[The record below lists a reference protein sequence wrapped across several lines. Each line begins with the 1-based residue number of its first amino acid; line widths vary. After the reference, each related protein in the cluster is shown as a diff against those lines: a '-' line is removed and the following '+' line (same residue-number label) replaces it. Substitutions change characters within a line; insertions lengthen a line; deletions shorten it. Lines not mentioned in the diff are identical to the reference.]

1 MKRFIAILSALLT
14 GAASLAIFAV
24 GTGAVEAGHQLN

>member
-1 MKRFIAILSALLT
+1 MKRIFAILSALLT

-24 GTGAVEAGHQLN
+24 GTSAVEAGHQFN